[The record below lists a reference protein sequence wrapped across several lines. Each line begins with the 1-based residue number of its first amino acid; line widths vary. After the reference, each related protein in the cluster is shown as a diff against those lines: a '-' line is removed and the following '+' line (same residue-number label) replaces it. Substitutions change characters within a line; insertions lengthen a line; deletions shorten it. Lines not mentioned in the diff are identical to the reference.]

1 MAATTAFFA
10 GAEGFGFH
18 AVAGSPFHLDLAAP
32 AVAAAPPLPLP
43 PLVAAQG
50 AAPPLLLAAAA
61 QGAAVFPAAALR
73 LSQGGGGGPAASGGL
88 LDGVPGG
95 VLGPAKFALAGSDH
109 DGRGGGAALLAD
121 AEPASSTWPGCPSSA
136 NEGAAPSTVGRGGG
150 MAHGQVHGTVTT
162 VRRYWKTCW
171 FLVTSCPP
179 PPGSQPRAL
188 SVIVVVLPSPELATT
203 AVLK

>member
-1 MAATTAFFA
+1 MVATTAFFA

-43 PLVAAQG
+43 PLVAAQS
-50 AAPPLLLAAAA
+50 AAPPLPLAAAA
-61 QGAAVFPAAALR
+61 QGAAPKFPAAALR
-73 LSQGGGGGPAASGGL
+73 LSDDEGGGGGPAASGGL

-95 VLGPAKFALAGSDH
+95 VLGPAKFALAGADH

-121 AEPASSTWPGCPSSA
+121 AEPASSTWPGCPSWA

-150 MAHGQVHGTVTT
+150 MAQGQVHGTVTT

-171 FLVTSCPP
+171 LLVTSCPP
-179 PPGSQPRAL
+179 PPAQPRA
-188 SVIVVVLPSPELATT
+188 SVVVVVHDSST
-203 AVLK
+203 

>member
-1 MAATTAFFA
+1 MIFTFTNIINKSKLKRVVATNAFFA
-10 GAEGFGFH
+10 GAEGFGGFH
-18 AVAGSPFHLDLAAP
+18 AVAGSPFHLDL

-43 PLVAAQG
+43 PLVAAQS
-50 AAPPLLLAAAA
+50 AAPPLPLAAAA
-61 QGAAVFPAAALR
+61 QGAAPKFPAAAL
-73 LSQGGGGGPAASGGL
+73 SDDEGGGGGPAASGGL

-95 VLGPAKFALAGSDH
+95 VLGPAKFALAGADH

-162 VRRYWKTCW
+162 VRRYW
-171 FLVTSCPP
+171 
-179 PPGSQPRAL
+179 
-188 SVIVVVLPSPELATT
+188 
-203 AVLK
+203 